1 MKSIVTLRE
10 PSLGPVFGMKGGAT
24 GGGASQVVPADEIDL
39 HFTGDIHAVTTAN
52 NLLAAMI
59 DNHIQ
64 QGNRL
69 GIDTRRIA
77 WRRVI
82 DMNDRALRE
91 IVIGLGGRQNGFARE
106 DAFNIS
112 VASEVMAVLCLAED
126 FQDLKDRLARM
137 VVGYTAKSKPITAA
151 DLKAVGSMALLL
163 KDAIKPNLVQTS
175 EGTPA
180 IIHGGPFANIA
191 HGTNSIQ
198 AMRLAQALSQ
208 VTVTEA
214 GFASELG
221 GEKFLDFVSRTGKF
235 NVDAVVLVTT
245 LRALKY
251 HGGAGKDDLAEKN
264 LEALVKGFDNLDK
277 HIENMQAFG
286 VPLVVAVNYF
296 PDNDDE
302 ELELTVKHVSARKAR
317 AFVSDPFNQGS
328 EGCLDLARA
337 VEAATR
343 AAPGCAPIYEPEW
356 SITKKIETIA
366 SEHVRRRP
374 HQLHP
379 PGAQGHRAAQ
389 RAGLRQAARDH
400 RQDAQLAVRRSQGA
414 GPAARIST
422 STSTA
427 SSSPPAPAS
436 WWPSAARS
444 CSCPACPRTPPPR
457 ASTSTPTATS
467 AGCSEIFLPEVLFDL
482 QRDPLGRGGFH
493 MKKPLF
499 FVTFFAL
506 AVVWG
511 GAAELRL
518 ASPNGG
524 EQVCLGRPF
533 RITWTATNVIARVK
547 LQLIRSGGGA
557 GGLDRRQPR
566 CRCPGL

>member
-1 MKSIVTLRE
+1 MAEKMLPIKEMAARFGIAEAELYYYGPYKAKLEPSLARRLARCESCGRQVLVTATTPTPAGEGKTTMAIGLSMALNRIGVRSIVTLRE

-24 GGGASQVVPADEIDL
+24 GGGASQVLPADEIDL

-64 QGNRL
+64 HGNRL

-137 VVGYTAKSKPITAA
+137 VVGYTSKNKPVTAA

-163 KDAIKPNLVQTS
+163 KDAIKPNLVQTL

-198 AMRLAQALSQ
+198 AIRLAQALSQ

-221 GEKFLDFVSRTGKF
+221 GEKFMNFVSRTGKF

-251 HGGAGKDDLAEKN
+251 HGGAGKENLAEKN

-277 HIENMQAFG
+277 HIENMQTFG
-286 VPLVVAVNYF
+286 VPLVVAINYF
-296 PDNDDE
+296 PDNDAE
-302 ELELTVKHVSARKAR
+302 ELQLTVRHAAARKVK
-317 AFVSDPFNQGS
+317 AFVSDPFNKGG
-328 EGCLDLARA
+328 EGCLDLAGA

-343 AAPGCAPIYEPEW
+343 SGARVKPIYEPEW
-356 SITKKIETIA
+356 GIVKKIEAIA
-366 SEHVRRRP
+366 TRMY
-374 HQLHP
+374 
-379 PGAQGHRAAQ
+379 G
-389 RAGLRQAARDH
+389 
-400 RQDAQLAVRRSQGA
+400 
-414 GPAARIST
+414 AARINYT
-422 STSTA
+422 RQ
-427 SSSPPAPAS
+427 
-436 WWPSAARS
+436 ARKDIELLTDLGYDKLHVII
-444 CSCPACPRTPPPR
+444 AKTPN
-457 ASTSTPTATS
+457 SLS
-467 AGCSEIFLPEVLFDL
+467 D
-482 QRDPLGRGGFH
+482 DP
-493 MKKPLF
+493 K
-499 FVTFFAL
+499 A
-506 AVVWG
+506 
-511 GAAELRL
+511 
-518 ASPNGG
+518 
-524 EQVCLGRPF
+524 LGRPRDF
-533 RITWTATNVIARVK
+533 DVDVDRLFLSA
-547 LQLIRSGGGA
+547 GA
-557 GGLDRRQPR
+557 GFVVAVCGEIMLM
-566 CRCPGL
+566 PGLPREPAAESIDIDADGNISGLF

>member
-1 MKSIVTLRE
+1 MPEKMIPIRDVAARFGIAEEELYYYGPYKAKLEPVLARRLGCCQRGAAPGAGPEGRQVLVTATTPTPAGEGKTTTAIGLSMALNRIGVKSIVTLRE

-24 GGGASQVVPADEIDL
+24 GGGRSQVLPADEIDL

-112 VASEVMAVLCLAED
+112 VASEVMAVLCLADD

-137 VVGYTAKSKPITAA
+137 VVAFTSKNKPITAA

-163 KDAIKPNLVQTS
+163 KDAVKPNLVQTS

-198 AMRLAQALSQ
+198 AMRLARALSQ

-221 GEKFLDFVSRTGKF
+221 GEKFLDFVSRAGKF

-251 HGGAGKDDLAEKN
+251 HGGAGRDGLAEKN
-264 LEALVKGFDNLDK
+264 VEALVKGFDNLDK
-277 HIENMQAFG
+277 HIENMQLFG
-286 VPLVVAVNYF
+286 VPLLVAVNHF
-296 PDNDDE
+296 PDNDAE
-302 ELELTVKHVSARKAR
+302 ELALTVKHVASRR
-317 AFVSDPFNQGS
+317 ANAFISDPFNKGS
-328 EGCLDLARA
+328 EGCLDLAKA
-337 VEAATR
+337 VDEATR
-343 AAPGCAPIYEPEW
+343 SGARVTPIYEPEW
-356 SITKKIETIA
+356 SIAKKIETIA
-366 SEHVRRRP
+366 TRMY
-374 HQLHP
+374 
-379 PGAQGHRAAQ
+379 G
-389 RAGLRQAARDH
+389 
-400 RQDAQLAVRRSQGA
+400 
-414 GPAARIST
+414 AARINYT
-422 STSTA
+422 RQ
-427 SSSPPAPAS
+427 
-436 WWPSAARS
+436 ARKDIELLNELGYDKLHVII
-444 CSCPACPRTPPPR
+444 AKTPN
-457 ASTSTPTATS
+457 SLS
-467 AGCSEIFLPEVLFDL
+467 D
-482 QRDPLGRGGFH
+482 DP
-493 MKKPLF
+493 K
-499 FVTFFAL
+499 A
-506 AVVWG
+506 
-511 GAAELRL
+511 
-518 ASPNGG
+518 
-524 EQVCLGRPF
+524 LGRPENF
-533 RITWTATNVIARVK
+533 DVDVDRLFLSA
-547 LQLIRSGGGA
+547 GA
-557 GGLDRRQPR
+557 GFVVAVCGEIMLM
-566 CRCPGL
+566 PGLPKAPAAESIDIDAEGNISGLF

>member
-1 MKSIVTLRE
+1 MAERMLRIKDVAARFGITEEELYYYGPHKAKLEPALARRLCGAQRGRQVLVTATTPTPAGEGKTTMAIGLSMALNRLGVKSIVTLRE

-24 GGGASQVVPADEIDL
+24 GGGAAQVLPADEIDL
-39 HFTGDIHAVTTAN
+39 HFTGDIHAVTAAN

-59 DNHIQ
+59 DNHIH

-106 DAFNIS
+106 DVFTIS

-126 FQDLKDRLARM
+126 FPDLKERLARM
-137 VVGYTAKSKPITAA
+137 VVGYTLKGKPVTAA

-198 AMRLAQALSQ
+198 AIRLAQALSEI
-208 VTVTEA
+208 TVTEA

-221 GEKFLDFVSRTGKF
+221 GEKFMDFVSRTGKF

-251 HGGAGKDDLAEKN
+251 HGSAGKNDLTEKN
-264 LEALVKGFDNLDK
+264 LEALVRGFDNLDK

-286 VPLVVAVNYF
+286 VPLIVAVNYF
-296 PDNDDE
+296 PNNDAE
-302 ELELTVKHVSARKAR
+302 ELQLTLRHVLDRD
-317 AFVSDPFNQGS
+317 VTGLVGDPYNKGG

-337 VEAATR
+337 VTEATR
-343 AAPGCAPIYEPEW
+343 SGAKVKPIYEPEW
-356 SITKKIETIA
+356 SIVKKIETIA
-366 SEHVRRRP
+366 ATMY
-374 HQLHP
+374 
-379 PGAQGHRAAQ
+379 G
-389 RAGLRQAARDH
+389 
-400 RQDAQLAVRRSQGA
+400 
-414 GPAARIST
+414 AARINYT
-422 STSTA
+422 RQ
-427 SSSPPAPAS
+427 
-436 WWPSAARS
+436 ARKDIES
-444 CSCPACPRTPPPR
+444 LTELGYDGLHVIVAKTPN
-457 ASTSTPTATS
+457 SLS
-467 AGCSEIFLPEVLFDL
+467 D
-482 QRDPLGRGGFH
+482 DP
-493 MKKPLF
+493 K
-499 FVTFFAL
+499 A
-506 AVVWG
+506 
-511 GAAELRL
+511 
-518 ASPNGG
+518 
-524 EQVCLGRPF
+524 LGRPRNF
-533 RITWTATNVIARVK
+533 AIDVDRVF
-547 LQLIRSGGGA
+547 LSAGA
-557 GGLDRRQPR
+557 GFVVAVCGEIMLM
-566 CRCPGL
+566 PGLPREPAAESIDIDEAGNITGLF

>member
-1 MKSIVTLRE
+1 MAQKMLPIREVAERFGIAEQELYYYGPYKAKLEPSLARRLARCESCGRQVLVTATTPTPAGEGKTTTAIGLSMALNRLGVKSIVTLRE

-24 GGGASQVVPADEIDL
+24 GGGASQVLPADEIDL

-137 VVGYTAKSKPITAA
+137 VIGYTARSKPITAA

-198 AMRLAQALSQ
+198 AMRLAQALAQ

-221 GEKFLDFVSRTGKF
+221 GEKFMDFVSRAGKF

-251 HGGAGKDDLAEKN
+251 HGGAGRDNLAEKN
-264 LEALVKGFDNLDK
+264 VEALVKGFDNLDK
-277 HIENMQAFG
+277 HIENMQLFG
-286 VPLVVAVNYF
+286 VPLIVAVNYF
-296 PDNDDE
+296 PDNDAE
-302 ELELTVKHVSARKAR
+302 ELALTVKHVASRKAQ
-317 AFVSDPFNQGS
+317 AFVSDPYNKGG

-343 AAPGCAPIYEPEW
+343 SGARVTPIYEPEW
-356 SITKKIETIA
+356 SIPRKIETIA
-366 SEHVRRRP
+366 EKMY
-374 HQLHP
+374 
-379 PGAQGHRAAQ
+379 G
-389 RAGLRQAARDH
+389 
-400 RQDAQLAVRRSQGA
+400 
-414 GPAARIST
+414 AARINYT
-422 STSTA
+422 RQ
-427 SSSPPAPAS
+427 
-436 WWPSAARS
+436 ARKDIELLTELGYDKLHVIV
-444 CSCPACPRTPPPR
+444 AKTPN
-457 ASTSTPTATS
+457 SLS
-467 AGCSEIFLPEVLFDL
+467 D
-482 QRDPLGRGGFH
+482 DP
-493 MKKPLF
+493 K
-499 FVTFFAL
+499 A
-506 AVVWG
+506 
-511 GAAELRL
+511 
-518 ASPNGG
+518 
-524 EQVCLGRPF
+524 LGRPRDF
-533 RITWTATNVIARVK
+533 DIDVDRLYLSA
-547 LQLIRSGGGA
+547 GA
-557 GGLDRRQPR
+557 GFVVAVCGEIMLM
-566 CRCPGL
+566 PGLPKTPAAETIDIDAEGNISGLF

>member
-1 MKSIVTLRE
+1 MAEKMLPIKEMAARFGIDEAELYYYGPYKAKLEPSLARRLARCESCGRQVLVTATTPTPAGEGKTTMAIGLSMALNRIGVRSIVTLRE

-24 GGGASQVVPADEIDL
+24 GGGASQVLPADEIDL

-64 QGNRL
+64 HGNRL

-112 VASEVMAVLCLAED
+112 VASEIMAVLCLAED

-137 VVGYTAKSKPITAA
+137 VVGYTSKSKPITAA

-163 KDAIKPNLVQTS
+163 KDAVKPNLVQTV

-198 AMRLAQALSQ
+198 AIRLAQALSQ

-221 GEKFLDFVSRTGKF
+221 GEKFMNFVSRTGKF

-251 HGGAGKDDLAEKN
+251 HGGAGKESLAEKN

-277 HIENMQAFG
+277 HIENMQLFG
-286 VPLVVAVNYF
+286 VPLVVAINYF
-296 PDNDDE
+296 PDNDAE
-302 ELELTVKHVSARKAR
+302 ELQLTVRHAAARKVS
-317 AFVSDPFNQGS
+317 AFVSDPFNKGS
-328 EGCLDLARA
+328 EGCLELARA
-337 VEAATR
+337 VEEATHSGAR
-343 AAPGCAPIYEPEW
+343 VKPIYEPEW
-356 SITKKIETIA
+356 SIAKKIETIA
-366 SEHVRRRP
+366 TAMY
-374 HQLHP
+374 
-379 PGAQGHRAAQ
+379 G
-389 RAGLRQAARDH
+389 
-400 RQDAQLAVRRSQGA
+400 
-414 GPAARIST
+414 AARINYT
-422 STSTA
+422 RQ
-427 SSSPPAPAS
+427 
-436 WWPSAARS
+436 ARKDIDLLTGLGYDQLHVII
-444 CSCPACPRTPPPR
+444 AKTPN
-457 ASTSTPTATS
+457 SLS
-467 AGCSEIFLPEVLFDL
+467 D
-482 QRDPLGRGGFH
+482 DP
-493 MKKPLF
+493 K
-499 FVTFFAL
+499 A
-506 AVVWG
+506 
-511 GAAELRL
+511 
-518 ASPNGG
+518 
-524 EQVCLGRPF
+524 LGRPRDF
-533 RITWTATNVIARVK
+533 DIDVDRLFLSA
-547 LQLIRSGGGA
+547 GA
-557 GGLDRRQPR
+557 GFVVAVCGEIMLM
-566 CRCPGL
+566 PGLPKEPAAESIDIDAQGNVNGLF

>member
-1 MKSIVTLRE
+1 MAEKMLPIKEVAARFGIAEAELYYYGPFKAKIEPSLALRLAKCESCGRQVLVTATTPTPAGEGKTTTAIGLSMALNRLGIKSIVTLRE

-24 GGGASQVVPADEIDL
+24 GGGAAQVLPSDEIDL

-69 GIDTRRIA
+69 AIDTRRIA

-106 DAFNIS
+106 DAFSIS
-112 VASEVMAVLCLAED
+112 VASEVMAVLCLAEN

-137 VVGYTAKSKPITAA
+137 VVGYTAKNKPITAA

-221 GEKFLDFVSRTGKF
+221 GEKFLDFVCQTGKF

-251 HGGAGKDDLAEKN
+251 HGGAGKDSLAEKN

-296 PDNDDE
+296 PDNDAE
-302 ELELTVKHVSARKAR
+302 ELALTVKHVSSRKAK
-317 AFVSDPFNQGS
+317 AFISDPFNKGS
-328 EGCLDLARA
+328 EGCLDLARE
-337 VEAATR
+337 VEIATR
-343 AAPGCAPIYEPEW
+343 SGARVRPIYEAEW
-356 SITKKIETIA
+356 AIPKKIETIA
-366 SEHVRRRP
+366 TRMY
-374 HQLHP
+374 
-379 PGAQGHRAAQ
+379 G
-389 RAGLRQAARDH
+389 
-400 RQDAQLAVRRSQGA
+400 
-414 GPAARIST
+414 AARINYT
-422 STSTA
+422 RQ
-427 SSSPPAPAS
+427 
-436 WWPSAARS
+436 ARKDIELLNELGYDKLHVII
-444 CSCPACPRTPPPR
+444 AKTPN
-457 ASTSTPTATS
+457 SLS
-467 AGCSEIFLPEVLFDL
+467 D
-482 QRDPLGRGGFH
+482 DP
-493 MKKPLF
+493 K
-499 FVTFFAL
+499 A
-506 AVVWG
+506 
-511 GAAELRL
+511 
-518 ASPNGG
+518 
-524 EQVCLGRPF
+524 LGRPRDF
-533 RITWTATNVIARVK
+533 DVDVDRVF
-547 LQLIRSGGGA
+547 LSAGA
-557 GGLDRRQPR
+557 GFVVAVCGEIMLM
-566 CRCPGL
+566 PGLPKNPAAETIDIDAAGNISGLF

>member
-1 MKSIVTLRE
+1 MADNMLPIKEVAVRFGIAEEELYYYGPYKAKIEPSLARRLDQCESCGRQVLVTATTPTPAGEGKTTTAIGLSMALNRIGVKSIVTLRE

-24 GGGASQVVPADEIDL
+24 GGGASQVLPSDEIDL

-64 QGNRL
+64 HGNRL
-69 GIDTRRIA
+69 AIDTRRIA

-112 VASEVMAVLCLAED
+112 VASEIMAVLCLAED

-137 VVGYTAKSKPITAA
+137 VVGYTSKNKPITAA

-198 AMRLAQALSQ
+198 AIRLAHALAEI
-208 VTVTEA
+208 TVTEA

-221 GEKFLDFVSRTGKF
+221 GEKFLNFVCQTGKF

-251 HGGAGKDDLAEKN
+251 HGGAGKDSLAEKN

-277 HIENMQAFG
+277 HIENMKAYA
-286 VPLVVAVNYF
+286 VPLLVAVNYF
-296 PDNDDE
+296 SDNDAE
-302 ELELTVKHVSARKAR
+302 ELALIVKHVASRKVK
-317 AFVSDPFNQGS
+317 AFVCDPFNKGG
-328 EGCLDLARA
+328 EGCQDLARE
-337 VEAATR
+337 VEQAASSGAR
-343 AAPGCAPIYEPEW
+343 VQPIYKPGW
-356 SITKKIETIA
+356 PISRKIETIA
-366 SEHVRRRP
+366 V
-374 HQLHP
+374 QMY
-379 PGAQGHRAAQ
+379 G
-389 RAGLRQAARDH
+389 
-400 RQDAQLAVRRSQGA
+400 
-414 GPAARIST
+414 AARINYT
-422 STSTA
+422 RQ
-427 SSSPPAPAS
+427 
-436 WWPSAARS
+436 ARKDIELLNNLGYDKLHVII
-444 CSCPACPRTPPPR
+444 AKTPN
-457 ASTSTPTATS
+457 SLS
-467 AGCSEIFLPEVLFDL
+467 D
-482 QRDPLGRGGFH
+482 DP
-493 MKKPLF
+493 K
-499 FVTFFAL
+499 A
-506 AVVWG
+506 
-511 GAAELRL
+511 
-518 ASPNGG
+518 
-524 EQVCLGRPF
+524 LGRPQNF
-533 RITWTATNVIARVK
+533 DVDVDRVF
-547 LQLIRSGGGA
+547 LAAGA
-557 GGLDRRQPR
+557 GFVVAVCGEIMLM
-566 CRCPGL
+566 PGLPRNPAAETIDIDAAGNISGLF